1 MSDEVDLEAAAEA
14 AQQAAAVEWGT
25 YTATQPI
32 YIDGV
37 RAFNPGA
44 AVPVSHVSGGIV
56 DAGQVTDA
64 PISEVSQEQPATA
77 VPEESPVPAAV
88 EEN

>member
-1 MSDEVDLEAAAEA
+1 MSDETDLEAQAEA
-14 AQQAAAVEWGT
+14 AQKAAAVEWGT
-25 YTATQPI
+25 YTATHAI

-37 RAFNPGA
+37 RAFNPGD
-44 AVPVSHVSGGIV
+44 AVPVSHVSRGVVESELVV
-56 DAGQVTDA
+56 DAPVT
-64 PISEVSQEQPATA
+64 EVSQQPAAA